1 MGGGPPGFPQGFTC
15 PVVLGILLRLTRVSL
30 TGLLPSSVGLPMPFC
45 YPRSYYSCSPTTPA
59 AVATGLGSF
68 PFARRYLGNRLL
80 SFFSYRYLDVSVP
93 CVRLIGLCIHPMIHG
108 VYSMGV
114 APFGYLRIKD
124 CLRLPEAFRSLP
136 RPSSPLSAKASAI
149 CPFYLHLQIFL
160 LRFFVRYAT

>member
-1 MGGGPPGFPQGFTC
+1 MSRGTWDPAGLPSGFAYWTLTISGGPSHALP
-15 PVVLGILLRLTRVSL
+15 
-30 TGLLPSSVGLPMPFC
+30 LPSGLP
-45 YPRSYYSCSPTTPA
+45 YCSPTTPA
-59 AVATGLGSF
+59 AVAAGLGSF